1 MTQQVALA
9 VVGSGGDGAVAAGDI
24 VAIGCAREGLHVMKT
39 EAYGPQIRGGESS
52 CTVRLSTTPIRAQ
65 AGAVDALVV
74 FSWDDLARFSD
85 EIVVADGGIV
95 LHEEG
100 NPAPADLRRT
110 TIAVPF
116 ARLAREAGAPQSKN
130 IAALGVLSALLG
142 LPADA
147 IRAAVKQRFAKKKA
161 GVVETN
167 LRAFDV
173 GEAFAKQLSID
184 VVRLEYSPGIA
195 HLLMSGNEACAV
207 AAIDSGCRFFAG
219 YPITPSTEVLQFL
232 SEWLPRIGG
241 TCLQTEDELAAIGAV
256 IGASFAGVKSMTA
269 TSGPGLSL
277 MAEMLGLASIAEIPA
292 VIIDVQRGG
301 PSTGVPTKSEQSDL
315 LHALH
320 ASHGDTPRVVLACSD
335 VADAYHATV
344 DAFNIAEEFQIPVI
358 VLSDQLVAQRRETID
373 ADALVH
379 DVCERRL
386 ALPPDVENYRRYAE
400 TDDGVSPMTIPG
412 MPGGMYQTNG
422 LEHDERG
429 RPSAMYGVHE
439 RMNGKRYRKLD
450 AIARKYPLF
459 RRYGPTRAK
468 LGILCW
474 GSSEGVVCEAL
485 ERMND
490 PRVAAFVPRMMAPLP
505 AVELQAFVDACDDI
519 LVVELSFSAQFHR
532 YLRTEIDLPRGR
544 THVHAR
550 SGGKVLTVG
559 EVVGAV
565 ERVLVPELP
574 PRRGGRVGRQP
585 SRQGAEIGK
594 CEGCALPRLSRPGAR
609 DPLFHRPP
617 LPYLP
622 RHDSPDLL
630 ALPCAEIRDAEGRP
644 HCAARNPLQRERSRT
659 GHRPRLDQGRGLHR
673 LPRLARRAP
682 GE

>member
-1 MTQQVALA
+1 MLTHQVVLA
-9 VVGSGGDGAVAAGDI
+9 IVGSGGDGAVAAGDI
-24 VAIGCAREGLHVMKT
+24 VAMACAREGLHVMKS

-52 CTVRLSTTPIRAQ
+52 CTVRVSTTPIRAQ
-65 AGAVDALVV
+65 ADAVDALVV
-74 FSWDDLARFSD
+74 FSWDDFARFHD
-85 EIVVADGGIV
+85 EIAIADGGIV

-100 NPAPADLRRT
+100 DAAPPDLGRA

-116 ARLAREAGAPQSKN
+116 ARLAREAGAPQAKN
-130 IAALGVLSALLG
+130 IAALGVLSALIG

-147 IRAAVKQRFAKKKA
+147 IRSAVKQRFAKKKA
-161 GVVETN
+161 AVVETN
-167 LRAFDV
+167 LRAFDA
-173 GEAFAKQLSID
+173 GEAFAQQLAID
-184 VVRLEYSPGIA
+184 VERLEYSPGTP

-207 AAIDSGCRFFAG
+207 AAIDAGCRFFAG
-219 YPITPSTEVLQFL
+219 YPITPSSEVLHFL

-241 TCLQTEDELAAIGAV
+241 TFLQTEDELAAIGAV

-277 MAEMLGLASIAEIPA
+277 MAEMLGLSSIAEIPA
-292 VIIDVQRGG
+292 VILDVQRVG
-301 PSTGVPTKSEQSDL
+301 PSTGIPTKSEQSDFF
-315 LHALH
+315 HALY
-320 ASHGDTPRVVLACSD
+320 AGHGDTPRAVIACSD

-379 DVCERRL
+379 EVRERRV
-386 ALPPDVENYRRYAE
+386 ALPHSLENYRRYAE
-400 TDDGVSPMTIPG
+400 TDDGVSPMSVPG
-412 MPGGMYQTNG
+412 VLGGMYQTNG

-450 AIARKYPLF
+450 AIAQKYRLF
-459 RRYGPTRAK
+459 RRYGPARAK

-505 AVELQAFVDACDDI
+505 KAELQAFVEACNDI
-519 LVVELSFSAQFHR
+519 LIVELSFSAQFHH

-550 SGGKVLTVG
+550 SGGKALTVA

-565 ERVLVPELP
+565 ERVL
-574 PRRGGRVGRQP
+574 
-585 SRQGAEIGK
+585 
-594 CEGCALPRLSRPGAR
+594 
-609 DPLFHRPP
+609 
-617 LPYLP
+617 
-622 RHDSPDLL
+622 
-630 ALPCAEIRDAEGRP
+630 
-644 HCAARNPLQRERSRT
+644 
-659 GHRPRLDQGRGLHR
+659 
-673 LPRLARRAP
+673 AP
-682 GE
+682 TPAIEEVLV